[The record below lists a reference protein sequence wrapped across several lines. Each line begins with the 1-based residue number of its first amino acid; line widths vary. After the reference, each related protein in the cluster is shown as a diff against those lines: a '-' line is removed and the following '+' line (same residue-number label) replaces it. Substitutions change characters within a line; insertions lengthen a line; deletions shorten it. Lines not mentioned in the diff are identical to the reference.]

1 MPNYNHYTPQ
11 SDGSYRRST
20 VSEPNRRNTARPP
33 YPAQPPKPVPP
44 PPPPPAP
51 VSCDPEPECAT
62 TCHPPEH
69 QSPCS
74 STNEGILSFLRGLLP
89 REIDAAD
96 LLVISLLLLMNREE
110 GEGGLSPLLT
120 IALYFLL

>member
-20 VSEPNRRNTARPP
+20 VAESSRRPTQKPP
-33 YPAQPPKPVPP
+33 YPVQQPQKPPQEPPKAAPCDPPEPPCPP
-44 PPPPPAP
+44 PPTEPP
-51 VSCDPEPECAT
+51 
-62 TCHPPEH
+62 CHPQE
-69 QSPCS
+69 Q
-74 STNEGILSFLRGLLP
+74 GILTFLRGLLP
-89 REIDAAD
+89 RQIDAAD

-110 GEGGLSPLLT
+110 GDSGMSPLLT

>member
-1 MPNYNHYTPQ
+1 MPSYNHYTPQ

-20 VSEPNRRNTARPP
+20 VSESNHRGAMRPP
-33 YPAQPPKPVPP
+33 YPAQPPQKPAPP
-44 PPPPPAP
+44 PPKPPEPPCEQPPEPPRDCPPPKQ
-51 VSCDPEPECAT
+51 EPPC
-62 TCHPPEH
+62 PP
-69 QSPCS
+69 SG
-74 STNEGILSFLRGLLP
+74 EGILSFLRGLLP

-110 GEGGLSPLLT
+110 GDGGMSPLLT

>member
-1 MPNYNHYTPQ
+1 MPSYNHYTPQ

-20 VSEPNRRNTARPP
+20 VPESSRRPGTKPP
-33 YPAQPPKPVPP
+33 YPAQPPQKPP
-44 PPPPPAP
+44 PPPKPAP
-51 VSCDPEPECAT
+51 CEPAQELPLPAPPPKPDPSCPRPE
-62 TCHPPEH
+62 
-69 QSPCS
+69 Q
-74 STNEGILSFLRGLLP
+74 GILSFLRGLLP

-110 GEGGLSPLLT
+110 GDGGMSPLLT

>member
-20 VSEPNRRNTARPP
+20 VSEPNRRPAMRPP
-33 YPAQPPKPVPP
+33 YPAQPPQKPPAAPP
-44 PPPPPAP
+44 PRPPEKPPQPEPVCAPPPQN
-51 VSCDPEPECAT
+51 PEPAC
-62 TCHPPEH
+62 PP
-69 QSPCS
+69 SG
-74 STNEGILSFLRGLLP
+74 EGILSFLRGLLP

-110 GEGGLSPLLT
+110 KDGGISPLLT

>member
-20 VSEPNRRNTARPP
+20 VQEPSRRSGLKPP
-33 YPAQPPKPVPP
+33 YPAQPPQKTAPP
-44 PPPPPAP
+44 PPPKPAP
-51 VSCDPEPECAT
+51 CDPVPEPPCPPPKAEP
-62 TCHPPEH
+62 TCRGPE
-69 QSPCS
+69 Q
-74 STNEGILSFLRGLLP
+74 GILSFIRGLLP

-110 GEGGLSPLLT
+110 KDGGMSPLLT

>member
-1 MPNYNHYTPQ
+1 MPSYNHYTPQ

-20 VSEPNRRNTARPP
+20 VPEQSRRPSMRPP
-33 YPAQPPKPVPP
+33 YPAQPPQKPPTPPPKPPEPPCDPPEKQAPVPK
-44 PPPPPAP
+44 
-51 VSCDPEPECAT
+51 PEPAC
-62 TCHPPEH
+62 PP
-69 QSPCS
+69 SG
-74 STNEGILSFLRGLLP
+74 EGILSFLRGLLP

-110 GEGGLSPLLT
+110 GEGGMSPLLT